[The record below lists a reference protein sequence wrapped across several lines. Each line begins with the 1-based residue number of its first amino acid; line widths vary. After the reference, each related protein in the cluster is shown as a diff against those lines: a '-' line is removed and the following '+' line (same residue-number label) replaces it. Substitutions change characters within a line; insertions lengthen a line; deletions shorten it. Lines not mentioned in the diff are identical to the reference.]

1 MRRMIIPAA
10 LAAPLLAFALGFALP
25 VVVHAGSNG
34 CTITGTPGNDVLHGT
49 AG

>member
-10 LAAPLLAFALGFALP
+10 LAAPLLALALGFALP

-34 CTITGTPGNDVLHGT
+34 CTITGPSIRST
-49 AG
+49 APRT